1 MSNDRHLTDDELGD
15 QLRRFLQDVYSP
27 VDSGDEMWQKLA
39 SQLDAASA
47 LGTSTVMTPESPA
60 RAAATPRTPI
70 WPAGMSQRLGS
81 AVAVLVTGIIIVVS
95 VALFQRHSPVSRQS
109 VRPTATSVV
118 GCPPA
123 AIRAE
128 LPPNISLNAVALT
141 SPTSGWAVGWIY
153 SPTDGTPQ
161 RSVILQFK
169 DCHWSSAG
177 LALPGIR
184 LTSISM
190 TLPDDGW
197 IIGSNADATSSV
209 LLHLV
214 AGHWQ
219 LVAISVLQA
228 ANAYFESL
236 SMLSATEGWIIA
248 YLAKS
253 ATGQPNPILLHLHNG
268 FWSAVTMPFAGPDAI
283 LAMSPDDAWV
293 ASSTEPAGAT
303 GLFFHYDQG
312 KWTSVLLP
320 PGMNIL
326 YLHRNGPDDAWAT
339 GVVTSSS
346 TTGYG
351 QSPALLHFNGTSW
364 SSDSLDG
371 LQNPA
376 QELQM
381 LSADEGWAVGTTGG
395 PPGYSRVALLQHY
408 VAGTWQAVALP
419 SAPLADITS
428 FTCESPDDC
437 WALGESPTVVFV
449 YVTYSLLHYYDGG
462 WTIY

>member
-1 MSNDRHLTDDELGD
+1 
-15 QLRRFLQDVYSP
+15 
-27 VDSGDEMWQKLA
+27 
-39 SQLDAASA
+39 
-47 LGTSTVMTPESPA
+47 
-60 RAAATPRTPI
+60 
-70 WPAGMSQRLGS
+70 
-81 AVAVLVTGIIIVVS
+81 
-95 VALFQRHSPVSRQS
+95 
-109 VRPTATSVV
+109 
-118 GCPPA
+118 
-123 AIRAE
+123 
-128 LPPNISLNAVALT
+128 
-141 SPTSGWAVGWIY
+141 
-153 SPTDGTPQ
+153 
-161 RSVILQFK
+161 
-169 DCHWSSAG
+169 
-177 LALPGIR
+177 
-184 LTSISM
+184 
-190 TLPDDGW
+190 
-197 IIGSNADATSSV
+197 
-209 LLHLV
+209 
-214 AGHWQ
+214 
-219 LVAISVLQA
+219 VLQA

-381 LSADEGWAVGTTGG
+381 LSANEGWAVGTVNEVPPTG
-395 PPGYSRVALLQHY
+395 PAVPLSRVTFLQHY
-408 VAGTWQAVALP
+408 VAGTWHLVAP
-419 SAPLADITS
+419 PNAPLALITS
-428 FTCESPDDC
+428 FSCASPDDC
-437 WALGESPTVVFV
+437 WALGASAIVVPDPVPGQPGSSYIVF
-449 YVTYSLLHYYDGG
+449 YPNSLLHYYHGR